1 MTLTKLV
8 SIIEYGLTLVFV
20 TTLLFS
26 AAYNH
31 TEIVWELLKL
41 STGTASINQPGKKG
55 SNPLKIAYHGPKT
68 LMSTVI
74 AIIRHEANISN
85 NTPNEESLT

>member
-26 AAYNH
+26 AAY
-31 TEIVWELLKL
+31 TEIVRELLKL